1 MDNILIGKT
10 KPLYYKYLIAASG
23 SAMVSC
29 IFGTIDGIMIGR
41 YHGPSGSAAIAVFNP
56 LWGFI
61 FCLALLAGI
70 GGSVLFANHRGK
82 GDESSAQQFFTLS
95 LIFGAI
101 LSVIAMLLIGLFR
114 DPLFRL
120 CGADDEL
127 LHLCKLYLRPILYAI
142 PSCIFNTILSAYLRN
157 DDNPNLATI
166 AVIIGG
172 VFNCFGDYFFV
183 FALDMGI
190 YGAGLA
196 TAIGQFIP
204 LLIML
209 THFLRKKNT
218 LRIVKPDKPLNKIG
232 TISLNGFSTAIND
245 FAIGVI
251 SILFNRQIMKHLG
264 SSALAVY
271 GVIACITAFAQCLAY
286 GTGQAAQPLISQNF
300 GAKKFDRIRK
310 FLKYAV
316 FTCLIMG
323 VFWTAV
329 TLLFPNTIVHLF
341 MKPSAEV
348 DKIAPA
354 ILRTYGISYLFLPF
368 NIFTTYYFQSIMQ
381 PRISTAASVMRGIV
395 ISGVLVM
402 ILPLIFSANS
412 IWYAMLITEI
422 LVTIFSVYYMRK
434 CNRELY

>member
-1 MDNILIGKT
+1 MDNILTGKE
-10 KPLYYKYLIAASG
+10 KPLYIKYLIAASG

-61 FCLALLAGI
+61 FCLALLSGI
-70 GGSVLFANHRGK
+70 GGSVLFANFRGK
-82 GDESSAQQFFTLS
+82 GDEKNAQQFFTLS
-95 LIFGAI
+95 VIFGAV
-101 LSVIAMLLIGLFR
+101 LSAIAMLAIGVFQ

-120 CGADDEL
+120 CGADEEL
-127 LHLCKLYLRPILYAI
+127 LYLCKLYLRPILYAI
-142 PSCIFNTILSAYLRN
+142 PSCMFNTILSAYLRN
-157 DDNPNLATI
+157 DDNPNLATV

-172 VFNCFGDYFFV
+172 VFNCFGDYFFI

-196 TAIGQFIP
+196 TAMGQFIP
-204 LLIML
+204 VLIML

-218 LRIVKPDKPLNKIG
+218 LRLTKPEKPLHKIG
-232 TISLNGFSTAIND
+232 TISLTGFSTAIND

-251 SILFNRQIMKHLG
+251 CILFNRQIMKHLG
-264 SSALAVY
+264 AGALAVY

-286 GTGQAAQPLISQNF
+286 GTGQAVQPLISQNF
-300 GAKKFDRIRK
+300 GAKNNVRISKF
-310 FLKYAV
+310 FKYGI
-316 FTCLIMG
+316 FTCAVMG
-323 VFWTAV
+323 VFWVAV
-329 TLLFPNTIVHLF
+329 TVLFPTAIVHLF
-341 MKPSAEV
+341 MKPTPEV
-348 DKIAPA
+348 VEIAPA
-354 ILRTYGISYLFLPF
+354 ILRIYGISYLLLPF
-368 NIFTTYYFQSIMQ
+368 NIFATYYFQSIMQ

-402 ILPLIFSANS
+402 ILPMIFSAGS
-412 IWYAMLITEI
+412 IWYTMLITEI
-422 LVTIFSVYYMRK
+422 IVTVFCIYYMRK

>member
-1 MDNILIGKT
+1 MDNILQGKE
-10 KPLYYKYLIAASG
+10 KPLYLKYLIAASG

-82 GDESSAQQFFTLS
+82 GDEKSAQQFFTLS

-101 LSVIAMLLIGLFR
+101 LSVIAMLAIGIFKE
-114 DPLFRL
+114 PLFKL
-120 CGADDEL
+120 FGADKEL
-127 LHLCKLYLRPILYAI
+127 MHLCKLYLRPILYAI
-142 PSCIFNTILSAYLRN
+142 PSCIFNTVIASYLRN
-157 DDNPNLATI
+157 DDNPNLATV

-172 VFNCFGDYFFV
+172 VFNCFGDYFFI

-204 LLIML
+204 ILIML
-209 THFLRKKNT
+209 THFFRKKNT
-218 LRIVKPDKPLNKIG
+218 LRLVKLEKPLHKIG
-232 TISLNGFSTAIND
+232 SITANGFSTAIND
-245 FAIGVI
+245 LAVGITCIF
-251 SILFNRQIMKHLG
+251 FNRQIMKHLG
-264 SSALAVY
+264 SDALAVY

-286 GTGQAAQPLISQNF
+286 GAGQAAQPLISQNF
-300 GAKKFDRIRK
+300 GAKSFDRIRK
-310 FLKYAV
+310 FLKYGV
-316 FTCLIMG
+316 LTCVIMG
-323 VFWTAV
+323 IFWILV
-329 TLLFPNTIVHLF
+329 MLLFPNAIVHLF
-341 MKPSAEV
+341 MKPTREV
-348 DKIAPA
+348 VEIAPA
-354 ILRTYGISYLFLPF
+354 ILRTYGISYLLLPF
-368 NIFTTYYFQSIMQ
+368 NIFATYYFQSIMQ
-381 PRISTAASVMRGIV
+381 PRVSTAASVMRGLI

-402 ILPLIFSANS
+402 VLPLIFEASS
-412 IWYAMLITEI
+412 IWYTMLITEI
-422 LVTIFSVYYMRK
+422 IVTVFCIVYMRK